1 MILAGDLG
9 GTKSNI
15 GLFEVQREKLV
26 RVAQKRYA
34 SQEHSGLEEILTD
47 FLNETKGKVTQSAFG
62 IAGPVVNNR
71 VRATNLPWIV
81 DGASL
86 AKHLGLSFVRLLNDL
101 EATAHGI
108 EVLEPRDME
117 TIHAGVFAPQ
127 ANQVVIAAGT
137 GLGEGVLFWD
147 GKRHLPMAT
156 ESGHADYAPNTAQQA
171 DLWKFIRQREEFVSA
186 ECILAGGGFL
196 RVHEF
201 LDPSVRHAS
210 FDGPGADPAPD
221 ITRRGLSGE
230 CPVCVATLDLW
241 VEIYGSE
248 AGNLA
253 LRNVAR
259 GGIYIAG
266 GIAVKVLPKLKNG
279 SFVAAVKHKEKLGDF
294 LSQIPIHVI
303 LNEDCP
309 LLGAARVAWKN
320 P

>member
-9 GTKSNI
+9 GTKSNL
-15 GLFEVQREKLV
+15 GLFDIQREKLV

-47 FLNETKGKVTQSAFG
+47 FLKETSGKITQSAFG

-71 VRATNLPWIV
+71 VRATNLPWVV
-81 DGASL
+81 DGATV
-86 AKHLGLSFVRLLNDL
+86 AKHLRLSYVRLLNDL
-101 EATAHGI
+101 EATAYGI
-108 EVLEPRDME
+108 EVLDPHDIE
-117 TIHAGVFAPQ
+117 TIYTGAPTPQ

-171 DLWKFIRQREEFVSA
+171 DLWKFIKQREEFVSA
-186 ECILAGGGFL
+186 ESILSGGGFL
-196 RVHEF
+196 RLHEF
-201 LDPSVRHAS
+201 LGPSVRHPS
-210 FDGPGADPAPD
+210 FDGQAKDPAPE
-221 ITRRGLSGE
+221 ITRQGLSGE

-248 AGNLA
+248 AGNFA

-259 GGIYIAG
+259 GGIFIAG
-266 GIAVKVLPKLKNG
+266 GIAVKVLPKLRNG
-279 SFVAAVKHKEKLGDF
+279 RFAAAVKHKEKLGDF
-294 LSQIPIHVI
+294 LAQIPIHVI

-309 LLGAARVAWKN
+309 LIGAADVAWKN
-320 P
+320 L

>member
-9 GTKSNI
+9 GTKSNL
-15 GLFEVQREKLV
+15 GLFDVQREKLAC
-26 RVAQKRYA
+26 VARKRFA
-34 SQEHSGLEEILTD
+34 SSEHSGLEEIMTL
-47 FLNETKGKVTQSAFG
+47 FLSGANAKITQASFG

-71 VRATNLPWIV
+71 VRGTNLPWVV
-81 DGASL
+81 DGASV
-86 AKHLGLSFVRLLNDL
+86 AKHLGLGYVRLLNDL
-101 EATAHGI
+101 EASAYGI
-108 EVLEPRDME
+108 EVLEPQDIE
-117 TIHAGVFAPQ
+117 TIYAGVSTPQ
-127 ANQVVIAAGT
+127 ATQVIIAAGT

-147 GKRHLPMAT
+147 GKRYLPMAT
-156 ESGHADYAPNTAQQA
+156 ESGHSDYSPNTAQHA
-171 DLWKFIRQREEFVSA
+171 DLWKFIKQSEEFVSA
-186 ECILAGGGFL
+186 EAILSGRGFL

-201 LDPSVRHAS
+201 LNPSVRHPG
-210 FDGPGADPAPD
+210 FDDHSVDPAPE

-279 SFVAAVKHKEKLGDF
+279 RFAAAVKHKEKLADF
-294 LSQIPIHVI
+294 LAQIPIHVI
-303 LNEDCP
+303 LNEDLP
-309 LLGAARVAWKN
+309 LIGAANVAWKN
-320 P
+320 L

>member
-9 GTKSNI
+9 GTKSNL
-15 GLFEVQREKLV
+15 GLFDLQRERLV

-47 FLNETKGKVTQSAFG
+47 FLKETQAKVTQSAFG

-108 EVLEPRDME
+108 EVLETKDIE
-117 TIHAGVFAPQ
+117 TIYAGVPSPQ

-171 DLWKFIRQREEFVSA
+171 DLWKFIKQHEEFVSA
-186 ECILAGGGFL
+186 ESILAGAGFL

-201 LDPSVRHAS
+201 LDPKVRHAS
-210 FDGPGADPAPD
+210 FGGNGADPAPE
-221 ITRRGLSGE
+221 ITRLGLAGA

-259 GGIYIAG
+259 GGIYVAG

-279 SFVAAVKHKEKLGDF
+279 SFVAAVKHKEKLEIF
-294 LSQIPIHVI
+294 WRRFPFT
-303 LNEDCP
+303 
-309 LLGAARVAWKN
+309 
-320 P
+320 